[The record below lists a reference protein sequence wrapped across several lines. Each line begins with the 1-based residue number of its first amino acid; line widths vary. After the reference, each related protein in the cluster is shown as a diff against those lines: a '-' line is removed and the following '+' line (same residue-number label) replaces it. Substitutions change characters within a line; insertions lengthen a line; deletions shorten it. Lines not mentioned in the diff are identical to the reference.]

1 MTYSTLSRPCLCR
14 LSFLATVFL
23 LFFPLES
30 WSAPG
35 RATPAQVRTGTGK
48 AEVLDQKK
56 IHGDYNEGNFEVVIS
71 ALEAYLQRN
80 NTYSRGDSVFI
91 AKHLAVVY
99 SANPATREKGKYYM
113 NRLLELMPSAKLVDM
128 YVSDEIDR
136 IFDKVREEFL
146 SRQRSFGV
154 EGSMVV
160 TPDKAPRN
168 ADEAGADNPPSGE
181 LAGGSKPGKKS
192 AKAGSSNSG
201 YWIAAGT
208 GVVAAG
214 VLAYYLVTENEDNKA
229 EDKIY
234 VVP

>member
-1 MTYSTLSRPCLCR
+1 M
-14 LSFLATVFL
+14 FL
-23 LFFPLES
+23 LFLPLES
-30 WSAPG
+30 WPASA
-35 RATPAQVRTGTGK
+35 RATPVPAKPAAGK

-56 IHGDYNEGNFEVVIS
+56 IHGDYNEGNFELVIT
-71 ALEAYLQRN
+71 AIEAFLRRN
-80 NTYSRGDSVFI
+80 NAYSRGDSVFI

-146 SRQRSFGV
+146 ARQRSFGV

-168 ADEAGADNPPSGE
+168 ADEAGSADNPPAGG
-181 LAGGSKPGKKS
+181 LADGSKPGKKS

-201 YWIAAGT
+201 IWIAAGT

-214 VLAYYLVTENEDNKA
+214 VLTYYLVTENEDNQA
-229 EDKIY
+229 ADKIY